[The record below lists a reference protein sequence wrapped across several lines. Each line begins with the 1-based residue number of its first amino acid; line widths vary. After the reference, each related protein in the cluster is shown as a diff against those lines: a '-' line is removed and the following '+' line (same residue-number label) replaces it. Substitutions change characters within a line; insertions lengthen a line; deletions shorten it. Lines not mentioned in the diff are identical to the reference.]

1 MQQRLQKP
9 HIAILRLIRF
19 NRLGLTSEAKSSQN
33 LRMTVANTLL
43 VVALSGVVVG
53 VQVLED
59 GHVGDLLLG
68 ADLGGYH
75 VTRTKFDACYDAIG
89 NYLLYLQSG
98 EFGVPIDF
106 DFFYHLDVL
115 FCG

>member
-1 MQQRLQKP
+1 
-9 HIAILRLIRF
+9 
-19 NRLGLTSEAKSSQN
+19 
-33 LRMTVANTLL
+33 MTVANTLL
-43 VVALSGVVVG
+43 VVTLARELVSI
-53 VQVLED
+53 QVFED
-59 GHVGDLLLG
+59 GHVLGLLLG
-68 ADLGGYH
+68 ANLGGYH

-106 DFFYHLDVL
+106 DFFNHLDVL